1 MKAEAT
7 QAFEV
12 LQLMQTDMS
21 ESALATVERFVVLL
35 YDRTS
40 GIMNVND
47 SRKYLFTQKAR
58 SLENYPPTLEAL
70 KQHIKRAIYQ
80 SNCWNRALFYQQ
92 ELPNPAD
99 WGWKKG
105 STGWEPLWT
114 TLSEA
119 SQACYE
125 LICCG
130 CNKGCSRWCKCVKA
144 ALKCTALC
152 HCGGEC

>member
-21 ESALATVERFVVLL
+21 ESAVATVERFVVLL

-58 SLENYPPTLEAL
+58 SLEN
-70 KQHIKRAIYQ
+70 
-80 SNCWNRALFYQQ
+80 
-92 ELPNPAD
+92 
-99 WGWKKG
+99 
-105 STGWEPLWT
+105 
-114 TLSEA
+114 
-119 SQACYE
+119 
-125 LICCG
+125 
-130 CNKGCSRWCKCVKA
+130 
-144 ALKCTALC
+144 
-152 HCGGEC
+152 